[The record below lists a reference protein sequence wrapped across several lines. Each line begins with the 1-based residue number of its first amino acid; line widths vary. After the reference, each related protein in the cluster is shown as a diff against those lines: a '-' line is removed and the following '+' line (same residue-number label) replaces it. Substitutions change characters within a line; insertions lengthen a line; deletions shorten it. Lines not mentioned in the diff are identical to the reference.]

1 MSVNMQSVH
10 RVISWAGTA
19 ALSLACSA
27 FGGQDTGKAPDHDG
41 MVPSETPPSPSPPT
55 GAGRPGQE
63 LGVTWTVSGGDMYQ
77 FQSSIDG
84 GGSFS
89 VNRAYLG
96 ARLQYRFSP
105 SLRIGFKLNTE
116 IDSYDFKG
124 GGSFADAAGGT
135 PWTTTQEFSIG
146 GSAEWKI
153 DDRWTIFGSGSAR
166 WAGEPD
172 ADWGSSFS
180 TSGVIAG
187 SYTFSRDLTLG
198 AGLLASGRLDGS
210 VLFIPSLLI
219 DWTITD
225 RLVVTNVR
233 GPATYPASAG
243 IELIYAIEDDLSFAI
258 GFRYEYRR
266 FRLDDSGPVTI
277 HGGVGTERSFPMWLR
292 LEWRPAPKLRLHL
305 LGGISFGEKLELQN
319 AGGVTIEEQDVK
331 PAPFV
336 ALFFGFKF

>member
-1 MSVNMQSVH
+1 M
-10 RVISWAGTA
+10 
-19 ALSLACSA
+19 
-27 FGGQDTGKAPDHDG
+27 
-41 MVPSETPPSPSPPT
+41 
-55 GAGRPGQE
+55 
-63 LGVTWTVSGGDMYQ
+63 TWTVSGGDMYQ

-180 TSGVIAG
+180 TGGVIAG

-233 GPATYPASAG
+233 GPATYPPQRVRMVPPIRRRDAAAGPMRRPEDPPERNWSGRAASSEEGARG
-243 IELIYAIEDDLSFAI
+243 GKNAWAATV
-258 GFRYEYRR
+258 GMWRR
-266 FRLDDSGPVTI
+266 RI
-277 HGGVGTERSFPMWLR
+277 
-292 LEWRPAPKLRLHL
+292 PAR
-305 LGGISFGEKLELQN
+305 
-319 AGGVTIEEQDVK
+319 
-331 PAPFV
+331 APSD
-336 ALFFGFKF
+336 AL